1 MQVASSAARMS
12 SLWAAHSSTDRMRE
26 TTVGGR
32 VGSLPEVGDVV
43 GGKYRVERLIGRGAM
58 GAVFSA
64 RHELL
69 GRQVALKLM
78 SQEHA
83 DSPQSITRFFNEARA
98 VARIESEH
106 IARILDMGQTDE
118 GSPFIVLELLEGED
132 LSQTLESRGPLPVSD
147 VVGWIVQALEAMAEA
162 HSLGIVHRDLKP
174 ANLFLARKRDGTSI
188 VKVLDFGISKDGR
201 HHPATAL
208 TATSSILG
216 SPAYMAPEQ
225 LRDAR
230 TVDARADI
238 WAIGVALYEL
248 LAGGLPFRA
257 ANVADMCVAILERDL
272 LPVRSF
278 RGDTQR
284 ALDDVV
290 RRCLA
295 RDPAK
300 RFPDVA
306 ALAEALVP
314 FAPPGAEKAVE
325 RIRHLLGAGAGTVD
339 EAGRSRSS
347 RRRRTV
353 AVVAS
358 AAAIVAALGAAMAAG
373 LAARTISVR
382 PEPTGAHPATF
393 VLPARA
399 P

>member
-1 MQVASSAARMS
+1 MS

-106 IARILDMGQTDE
+106 IARILDMGQTE
-118 GSPFIVLELLEGED
+118 GGSPFIVLELLEGED

-201 HHPATAL
+201 HHPATPAL

-272 LPVRSF
+272 LPVRSV

-325 RIRHLLGAGAGTVD
+325 RIRHLLGTGEWTSANAD
-339 EAGRSRSS
+339 RSRSS
-347 RRRRTV
+347 RRRRNLALV
-353 AVVAS
+353 VVAS
-358 AAAIVAALGAAMAAG
+358 VALGAAIAGG
-373 LAARTISVR
+373 LAATRMISGR
-382 PEPTGAHPATF
+382 PAPGGAHPATV
-393 VLPARA
+393 VLPPLA

>member
-1 MQVASSAARMS
+1 MS
-12 SLWAAHSSTDRMRE
+12 TPWAAHDSADRMRQ

-32 VGSLPEVGDVV
+32 EGSLPEVGDVI

-58 GAVFSA
+58 GAVFAA

-69 GRQVALKLM
+69 GRPVALKLM

-83 DSPQSITRFFNEARA
+83 DSSESITRFFNEARA
-98 VARIESEH
+98 AARIESEH
-106 IARILDMGQTDE
+106 IARILDMGLTDR
-118 GSPFIVLELLEGED
+118 GSPFIVLELLEGAD
-132 LSQTLESRGPLPVSD
+132 LSQILESRGPLPVSE

-174 ANLFLARKRDGTSI
+174 ANLFLARRRDGTSI
-188 VKVLDFGISKDGR
+188 VKVLDFGISKDR
-201 HHPATAL
+201 RRPPATPAL

-238 WAIGVALYEL
+238 WAMGVVLYEL

-272 LPVRSF
+272 LPVRSI
-278 RGDTQR
+278 RSDTQR

-314 FAPPGAEKAVE
+314 FAPPGTEKAVD
-325 RIRHLLGAGAGTVD
+325 RIRHLVSAGAGDSVD
-339 EAGRSRSS
+339 DGRSLGS
-347 RRRRTV
+347 RRRRKGAFV
-353 AVVAS
+353 AVVA
-358 AAAIVAALGAAMAAG
+358 AAG
-373 LAARTISVR
+373 LAAVVAAGFAATRMISVR
-382 PEPTGAHPATF
+382 PGPGGVRPAT
-393 VLPARA
+393 VVAPAHA

>member
-1 MQVASSAARMS
+1 MS
-12 SLWAAHSSTDRMRE
+12 MHWAAHDTGDPMRE

-32 VGSLPEVGDVV
+32 VGPLPEVGDVI
-43 GGKYRVERLIGRGAM
+43 GGKYRVECLIGRGAM
-58 GAVFSA
+58 GAVFAA

-69 GRQVALKLM
+69 GRQVAVKLM

-83 DSPQSITRFFNEARA
+83 DSPQSISRFFNEARA
-98 VARIESEH
+98 AARIESEH
-106 IARILDMGQTDE
+106 IARILDMGLTDP
-118 GSPFIVLELLEGED
+118 GSPFIVLELLQGAD
-132 LSQTLESRGPLPVSD
+132 LSEVLESRGPLPVPE

-188 VKVLDFGISKDGR
+188 VKVLDFGISKDKR
-201 HHPATAL
+201 HHAATPAL

-238 WAIGVALYEL
+238 WAIGVVLYEL
-248 LAGGLPFRA
+248 LSGGLPFRA

-272 LPVRSF
+272 LPVRSL

-284 ALDDVV
+284 TLDEVI

-295 RDPAK
+295 RDPER
-300 RFPDVA
+300 RFPDVG

-314 FAPPGAEKAVE
+314 FAPPGAENAVE
-325 RIRHLLGAGAGTVD
+325 RIRHLLSAGSRTSMDGAHSQSA
-339 EAGRSRSS
+339 RK
-347 RRRRTV
+347 RRQR
-353 AVVAS
+353 AVVALL
-358 AAAIVAALGAAMAAG
+358 ATAG
-373 LAARTISVR
+373 LAAAIATGLVASRVISSR
-382 PEPTGAHPATF
+382 LGWGAPHPATV
-393 VLPARA
+393 VLPTHA